1 MSNTLIKNQITE
13 CMKNAM
19 RAQDKPRLA
28 AIRLIQAEIQR
39 VAVDER
45 IEVEDLRVLQILDKM
60 VKQRRDSAQQFRDAA
75 RADLADKEEYE
86 IAVIQEFLPSA
97 LTEGEIQALIEE
109 AVIASG
115 ATSMQQMGAV
125 IALVRPKVQGR
136 GDMGLVSQMVKA
148 RLS

>member
-1 MSNTLIKNQITE
+1 MSNTLIKNKITE